1 MSFFSLSNQKK
12 IYGQVGWT
20 ILKLSYSLCGWV
32 VSMIFSVNPS
42 PLALGLNWV
51 LNWVGVEP
59 IGDFE
64 TKGLGPRL
72 DNVPP
77 LILFGFCVSV
87 LCS

>member
-1 MSFFSLSNQKK
+1 MDHSQTFLLFEW
-12 IYGQVGWT
+12 VGG
-20 ILKLSYSLCGWV
+20 LND
-32 VSMIFSVNPS
+32 FSVNPS

-59 IGDFE
+59 IGDSE

-77 LILFGFCVSV
+77 LILCGFCVSV